1 MLIWYL
7 VELRKRHIER
17 DAVLTYDRRK
27 NYKLI
32 KRIAIKY
39 NICSNDQ
46 VQLWSLSEPMSFFF
60 NLPPSHSPLPPRF
73 DRWRLRYESYRMTN
87 ATWRIFWAYERNS
100 KNWLKIQAKAAVS
113 LSWLNWQVAFEIFTW
128 LIVIFCNKT
137 EKMKESNR
145 KNQKKENKS

>member
-1 MLIWYL
+1 MTVVWSRKDANLFL

-46 VQLWSLSEPMSFFF
+46 AQLREFSEPMT
-60 NLPPSHSPLPPRF
+60 HSL
-73 DRWRLRYESYRMTN
+73 
-87 ATWRIFWAYERNS
+87 
-100 KNWLKIQAKAAVS
+100 
-113 LSWLNWQVAFEIFTW
+113 
-128 LIVIFCNKT
+128 
-137 EKMKESNR
+137 
-145 KNQKKENKS
+145 